1 MMTSV
6 TADLFRINS
15 VCAIRFVRG
24 PPEEEKKKKLEKN
37 KEARTRI
44 NKLIQ
49 MNRQA
54 QKINNGV
61 FDRKLGKRVS
71 AKKHRMSRA

>member
-1 MMTSV
+1 M
-6 TADLFRINS
+6 
-15 VCAIRFVRG
+15 
-24 PPEEEKKKKLEKN
+24 EKN

>member
-24 PPEEEKKKKLEKN
+24 PPEEEKKKTGEKQRGSHEN
-37 KEARTRI
+37 K
-44 NKLIQ
+44 
-49 MNRQA
+49 
-54 QKINNGV
+54 
-61 FDRKLGKRVS
+61 
-71 AKKHRMSRA
+71 